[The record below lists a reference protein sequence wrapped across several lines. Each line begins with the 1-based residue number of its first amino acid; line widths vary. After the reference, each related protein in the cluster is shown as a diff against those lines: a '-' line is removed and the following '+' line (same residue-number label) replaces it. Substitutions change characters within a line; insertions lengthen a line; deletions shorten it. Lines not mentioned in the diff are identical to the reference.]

1 MGHEAPFDRGSSA
14 HICTRSET
22 ARSRDSRN
30 SMHEVVVSSGL
41 HYSYLELLVCE
52 SSSNRQTCRAAANN
66 HVVEGGIASISNVEL
81 VGQGVGQA
89 KVDEHEVAM
98 NPMNEGMAK

>member
-1 MGHEAPFDRGSSA
+1 MGHEAPPRSPIRSDSSV
-14 HICTRSET
+14 HICTRSEI

-30 SMHEVVVSSGL
+30 WMYELVVPSSL
-41 HYSYLELLVCE
+41 HYSHSELLVCE
-52 SSSNRQTCRAAANN
+52 SSSNRQTCRAAADN

-89 KVDEHEVAM
+89 KVDEHEEGTDE
-98 NPMNEGMAK
+98 PNE